1 MRVSLPPRAGTPRAC
16 VGAVASGGDGWGG
29 GVLLIAPRAHPSPL
43 ASREGGEDASLR
55 VEHLGNEP

>member
-16 VGAVASGGDGWGG
+16 AGAVASRGDAG